1 MKRVLDERAYCERL
15 LDGYGETPAW
25 IDAAMLSG
33 WYATKTDEDGAHVM
47 SVNAAVDEAVKQCR
61 RRGRVNIDSPASLK
75 SMRAYAAKKRRNG
88 LREVAYLPLTAN
100 ETDTLI
106 REANKRGRAAFRVL
120 FALIVLAR
128 YGQTVSDKRDGW
140 VCDDA
145 GEVMRCAGVKC
156 SGAQYDLIL
165 HTLYKDGCVSFPRRP
180 DNLSVKVTVKPEGE
194 ETWRVPQV
202 DNIPAEVRLFI
213 DTHRKAFNKGVFRE
227 PVKRWRRCK
236 VCGVPTEATNNSVK
250 YCPSCAA
257 VVKAKQVAA
266 CKRRHKTETQGKN
279 P

>member
-1 MKRVLDERAYCERL
+1 MKRILDERRHSERL
-15 LDGYGETPAW
+15 LAGYGETPAW
-25 IDAAMLSG
+25 IDAAVLAG
-33 WYATKTDEDGAHVM
+33 RYATDTKEDGSYCM
-47 SVNAAVDEAVKQCR
+47 SVNAAVEEAIKQCR
-61 RRGRVNIDSPASLK
+61 RRGRQGTDSTASVK
-75 SMRAYAAKKRRNG
+75 AMRAYAAKKRRNG
-88 LREVAYLPLTAN
+88 LRETAYLPLTAN

-156 SGAQYDLIL
+156 SSKQYDLIL

-180 DNLSVKVTVKPEGE
+180 DNLSVKVIVRQEGE
-194 ETWRVPQV
+194 EAWRVPQL
-202 DNIPAEVRLFI
+202 DNIPAEVQMFI

-236 VCGVPTEATNNSVK
+236 VCGVPVIAVNNSVK

-257 VVKAKQVAA
+257 VTKAKQVAA
-266 CKRRHKTETQGKN
+266 SKRRHKTETPSGT